1 MAELKMPELN
11 SVIVAGNLTKD
22 PTFRETSNGTPVV
35 NFHVA
40 VNRRYKDSGNQ
51 WQEDVCYV
59 GVVAWNKLAD
69 SCKDRLKKGSA
80 VLIDGELQSR
90 TFKTEDNRNRTIVEI
105 KAKRIQFLNKLSRSG
120 EHKVIVSPDAE
131 QKSDTSITNDKSD
144 TSITNDKSDKAVTND
159 KNIDNV
165 TEVNKTEDNVTKDNA
180 TKDSYEDNSFDKFLT
195 DEESNLI
202 NEDK

>member
-144 TSITNDKSDKAVTND
+144 KAVTND

-165 TEVNKTEDNVTKDNA
+165 TEVNKTEDNATKDNA